1 MEFGTRFRNVY
12 KIVCRK
18 ADGRNRW
25 TECVKNLT
33 TDEGLEEILDK
44 FWRGTSYSAA
54 HYVGLA
60 GGTPVFTANDTMG
73 AHAGWGEA
81 TLYNGSVRPALTLG
95 PVSSLSVSNDAN
107 RAVFEV
113 ISGGTVG
120 GAFVTTG
127 ASKGASTGILIGG
140 AAFVGGDRVVAAGDQ
155 IEITVSLSAAS
166 A

>member
-1 MEFGTRFRNVY
+1 MRFGTRFRNEY

-18 ADGRNRW
+18 ANGQTRW

-44 FWRGTSYSAA
+44 FWRGSTYTAA
-54 HYVGLA
+54 HYIGLA
-60 GGTPVFTANDTMG
+60 GSTPVFTASDTMVL
-73 AHAGWGEA
+73 HPGWGEV
-81 TLYNGSVRPALTLG
+81 TLYNDVNRPGLNLG
-95 PVSSLSVSNDAN
+95 PVNGLSVSNDGN

-113 ISGGTVG
+113 VSGGTAG

-127 ASKGASTGILIGG
+127 AVKGTTTGILIGG
-140 AAFVGGDRVVAAGDQ
+140 AAFIGGDRVVAAGDQ
-155 IEITVSLSAAS
+155 IEITVNLSAAS